1 MKRACENAKI
11 ILSKDNDTKII
22 LQEYLPSIN
31 IDFSL
36 TREEF
41 ECFCESL
48 FKKFEKI
55 IDEFLKDNNVNKE
68 DISEVIPIGGSTL
81 IPRIKGIIRSKFKDS
96 KINDTLNPHEVVAI
110 GAGIQGGLLSGLEN
124 LTSYNLLDIT
134 NYSLGVEI
142 VGEKMS
148 KIIKKYTHIPIQ
160 YYSSYHNEYDYP
172 EFLSIKVYEGEDENN
187 IKNDIF
193 LGEFKIGNLPRKK
206 AKEINITVVFDI
218 DKNSILNVKAIEEA
232 NKDNVEEKYINLKK
246 NNEPNDLNKEFV
258 VEEQKGLM
266 EIINKL
272 RDKENSLEYV
282 EIKPYSMILK
292 DFIIE
297 EENEIYKLKERKEK
311 NKELIKQ
318 KNKLIL
324 EKLKIFI
331 NGFINEQLTNGK
343 IKNYEK
349 KLFLSYIKYYFNK
362 INKYFTKYKNDVSDS
377 FMDFR
382 RNIVK
387 NIKEKIL
394 EEIQFYDPRII
405 FEIIEDFTNN
415 KEIFEEFIVFIIT
428 NLYGKLSE
436 ELININFETIQ
447 MNKLLE
453 LKRKTKNILSLI
465 EKLKQIPTEI
475 KFVPNYLDSV
485 KLKIKAKEFLIKG
498 EGNIDKNELVI
509 FIEEYKKSNDV
520 NSDILDK
527 LYRLCN
533 PNCAKIRDNNNNF
546 FISTKDQRENEENLY
561 HLIDRLQ
568 TYDKRNEINRFNYN
582 LAIEWKNII
591 CCSPNSREEKK
602 SLLNKALSFYENSF
616 ENLKQNSNNNN
627 LIKEYER
634 IIRLINIIK
643 DGLN

>member
-1 MKRACENAKI
+1 MKQNLSFEIKEDKDYNLLKIKVNDDEYYPDQISAMVLKKIVTDSEYYLSKILGKEIKIKNSVITAPAYFNHRQRKAIINAANIINLNVKRIINEPTAASLAYLYKNLSNIKKNIIVFDFGGGTFDITLLNLEQSKEGSYCDIKCTGGDPNFGGEDFDEILMKKCIEKIWNKYDINLDIDKKLYQNIRLKRACENAKI

-318 KNKLIL
+318 KNKLII
-324 EKLKIFI
+324 EKLKIM
-331 NGFINEQLTNGK
+331 K
-343 IKNYEK
+343 KNY
-349 KLFLSYIKYYFNK
+349 
-362 INKYFTKYKNDVSDS
+362 
-377 FMDFR
+377 
-382 RNIVK
+382 
-387 NIKEKIL
+387 
-394 EEIQFYDPRII
+394 FY
-405 FEIIEDFTNN
+405 
-415 KEIFEEFIVFIIT
+415 
-428 NLYGKLSE
+428 
-436 ELININFETIQ
+436 LI
-447 MNKLLE
+447 
-453 LKRKTKNILSLI
+453 
-465 EKLKQIPTEI
+465 
-475 KFVPNYLDSV
+475 
-485 KLKIKAKEFLIKG
+485 
-498 EGNIDKNELVI
+498 
-509 FIEEYKKSNDV
+509 
-520 NSDILDK
+520 
-527 LYRLCN
+527 
-533 PNCAKIRDNNNNF
+533 
-546 FISTKDQRENEENLY
+546 
-561 HLIDRLQ
+561 
-568 TYDKRNEINRFNYN
+568 
-582 LAIEWKNII
+582 
-591 CCSPNSREEKK
+591 
-602 SLLNKALSFYENSF
+602 
-616 ENLKQNSNNNN
+616 
-627 LIKEYER
+627 
-634 IIRLINIIK
+634 
-643 DGLN
+643 